1 MYNIDFYQTA
11 QGDSEVLQFLNVL
24 LQRAAHN
31 KDSRIQY
38 QQAVRYIQL
47 LEENGTNLPTTIVK
61 HIEGEIYELRPGN
74 NRIFFFGVDGDTFI
88 LLHHF
93 RKKTRKTPKR
103 EILRAQAE
111 ISDYYMRKE
120 LDNELE

>member
-11 QGDSEVLQFLNVL
+11 QGDSEVLQFLDAL
-24 LQRAAHN
+24 LQKAAHN

-111 ISDYYMRKE
+111 INDYYLRKE
-120 LDNELE
+120 LKNELE